1 MSFSKNSAILALAA
15 GASVVKAHGY
25 VSSWTIGGT
34 EFAGFDEQWA
44 VSAGTDTGNEFIA
57 WSESAS
63 DNGYVAPDAYA
74 SADIICHKDAT
85 NGKLNNATVAAG
97 GSVTATWNTWPD
109 SVCIFS
115 ISWW

>member
-25 VSSWTIGGT
+25 VASWTIGGT

-44 VSAGTDTGNEFIA
+44 VAAGTDTGNEFIA
-57 WSESAS
+57 WSEAAS
-63 DNGYVAPDAYA
+63 DNGYIAPDAYA
-74 SADIICHKDAT
+74 TSDIICHLDAT

-97 GSVTATWNTWPD
+97 GTVTATWNTWPD
-109 SVCIFS
+109 SVCSFS
-115 ISWW
+115 